1 MGTRAGLDVFG
12 EERNLLPPTGFGSP
26 DPPVRGLVA
35 IPSGG
40 IDYYHILNVFY
51 IIGRERSSLGLRS
64 LYLLSKR
71 PRYQLNWWLSGHQS
85 KSDPCTEDIIICH
98 GPSKASF

>member
-51 IIGRERSSLGLRS
+51 IIGRE
-64 LYLLSKR
+64 
-71 PRYQLNWWLSGHQS
+71 
-85 KSDPCTEDIIICH
+85 
-98 GPSKASF
+98 